1 MAEKKGAKEKVAAR
15 AKAKKKKAEHILTTG
30 KRKKAV
36 ARAKIKAGK
45 GKVLINSTPLDLWGT
60 NILRLWIKEPLLLS
74 EEIAKS
80 IDIDVNVHSGG
91 IVAQAEAI
99 RLAIARG
106 MLEFS
111 KDKNLKKKF
120 LDFGRNLLVY
130 DPRRTEPH
138 HGHGASKRGARRHK
152 QRSKR

>member
-1 MAEKKGAKEKVAAR
+1 MAAKKGTKEKAVAR
-15 AKAKKKKAEHILTTG
+15 AKAKKKKAEYAITTG

-36 ARAKIKAGK
+36 ARAKVKAGK
-45 GKVLINSTPLDLWGT
+45 GRVLINSKPLEFWGT
-60 NILRLWIKEPLLLS
+60 DVLRLWIKEPLMIG
-74 EEIAKS
+74 EEVAKS
-80 IDIDVNVHSGG
+80 VDIDVNVRSGG
-91 IVAQAEAI
+91 IVAQAEAC
-99 RLAIARG
+99 RLAIASG
-106 MLEFS
+106 LVEFS

-138 HGHGASKRGARRHK
+138 KPSRSKQGARRHK